1 MAIMKNWTQTLKIKC
16 EIFQRQKN
24 VWRVVDVWAK
34 WMIVPHRMTKVKY
47 SEMFSIFFI
56 PRNCQVDFNFLPP
69 CGGNFVSPA
78 SKSKIEYGRGELWIV
93 SPSSLI
99 ATGVISEEG
108 HESPAESRP
117 FQVLFSESLL
127 KTCSVQKAKGS
138 QNKENVLGE
147 TRDKPLGW
155 FKCSKECRCRIC
167 RIVLGGE
174 MYECI
179 KSMLFCWKGYR
190 LVSFWMPVQQ
200 HL

>member
-24 VWRVVDVWAK
+24 VWRVSDVWAK

-69 CGGNFVSPA
+69 SGGNFVSPA
-78 SKSKIEYGRGELWIV
+78 SKSKIEYVREELWIV

-99 ATGVISEEG
+99 DTGVISEVG

-117 FQVLFSESLL
+117 FQVLFSESL

-138 QNKENVLGE
+138 QNKENVLR
-147 TRDKPLGW
+147 TFGW

-167 RIVLGGE
+167 MKSWPQGGE
-174 MYECI
+174 
-179 KSMLFCWKGYR
+179 
-190 LVSFWMPVQQ
+190 SFWGAKYTNV
-200 HL
+200 

>member
-16 EIFQRQKN
+16 EIFQRHKN

-78 SKSKIEYGRGELWIV
+78 SKSKIEYVRGELWIV

-138 QNKENVLGE
+138 QNKEMCLERQETSLSVGLNV
-147 TRDKPLGW
+147 P
-155 FKCSKECRCRIC
+155 
-167 RIVLGGE
+167 
-174 MYECI
+174 
-179 KSMLFCWKGYR
+179 KSADAGFAE
-190 LVSFWMPVQQ
+190 SFWRGKCTNV
-200 HL
+200 